1 MKKAT
6 GTFTRNHLTGKS
18 IYLVQNRILAV
29 ELSNSISGFS
39 CVDDDEC
46 LDKANG
52 CSVYATCINSGKMKN
67 THFRNLFV
75 FLILEGSWD
84 CVCKKGFAG
93 NGNECDNIERITE
106 ILFLDFTT
114 CLKWFN
120 ITHLKFLTPNI
131 DECKDAGK
139 CGLNELCEDKIGTFI
154 CSCQSGYTRNE
165 TDCVDI
171 DECENDTHSCPSH
184 LTCYNIPGDFKCTCG
199 GGYINDGTTC
209 KDVNECLDNLHTCHG
224 SATCN
229 NLDGNYNCT
238 CNSGYF
244 GDGINCSNETYS
256 E

>member
-1 MKKAT
+1 MAFRIVKKAT

-106 ILFLDFTT
+106 ILFFRLYNMFEMVQLYP
-114 CLKWFN
+114 LKIFD
-120 ITHLKFLTPNI
+120 P
-131 DECKDAGK
+131 EYRRMQRC
-139 CGLNELCEDKIGTFI
+139 
-154 CSCQSGYTRNE
+154 
-165 TDCVDI
+165 
-171 DECENDTHSCPSH
+171 
-184 LTCYNIPGDFKCTCG
+184 
-199 GGYINDGTTC
+199 
-209 KDVNECLDNLHTCHG
+209 
-224 SATCN
+224 
-229 NLDGNYNCT
+229 
-238 CNSGYF
+238 
-244 GDGINCSNETYS
+244 
-256 E
+256 